1 MRRLKKKYKTPRKPF
16 ERDRLIEEIRLV
28 GYYGLRN
35 KKELWRA
42 KTLLSEIRRRA
53 RKLLAID
60 PSERINDEKALID
73 KLYRL
78 GILEKDASLDDVLR
92 LRVED
97 ILERRL
103 QSIVWRLG
111 LARSPHQARQMITHR
126 HIVVNG
132 RIVTAPSYLVKRDDI
147 VDIHP
152 RSSFAK
158 LLAEKTEEE
167 SEFEGEESE

>member
-1 MRRLKKKYKTPRKPF
+1 MRRLRKKYKTPRKPF

-42 KTLLSEIRRRA
+42 KTLLSEFRRRA

-60 PSERINDEKALID
+60 PSERVKEEKALID

-78 GILEKDASLDDVLR
+78 GILDKDASLDDVLR

-103 QSIVWRLG
+103 QSVVWRLG
-111 LARSPHQARQMITHR
+111 FARTPHQACLLYTS
-126 HIVVNG
+126 
-132 RIVTAPSYLVKRDDI
+132 PSPRD
-147 VDIHP
+147 
-152 RSSFAK
+152 R
-158 LLAEKTEEE
+158 
-167 SEFEGEESE
+167 G

>member
-1 MRRLKKKYKTPRKPF
+1 MRRLRKKYRTPRKPF

-28 GYYGLRN
+28 GSYGLRN

-60 PSERINDEKALID
+60 PSERINDERALIS
-73 KLYRL
+73 KLYKL
-78 GILEKDASLDDVLR
+78 GILDKDASLDDVLR

-103 QSIVWRLG
+103 QSVVWRLD
-111 LARSPHQARQMITHR
+111 LAKTPHQARQMIIHR
-126 HIVVNG
+126 HITVNG
-132 RIVTAPSYLVKRDDI
+132 RIITAPSYLVKRED
-147 VDIHP
+147 VVEIHP
-152 RSSFAK
+152 RSPFAK
-158 LLAEKTEEE
+158 LSAERAEKE
-167 SEFEGEESE
+167 SEIEGEESG